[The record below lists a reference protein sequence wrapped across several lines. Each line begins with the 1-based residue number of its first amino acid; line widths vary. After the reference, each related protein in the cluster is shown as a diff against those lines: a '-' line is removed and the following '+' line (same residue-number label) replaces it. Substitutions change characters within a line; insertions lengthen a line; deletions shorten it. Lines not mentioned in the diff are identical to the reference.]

1 MYLVGTDLNAILE
14 AIVELERGSV
24 FCDFPDSI
32 LTSCLNNLYW
42 IVCFKL
48 VVSVAFKLYWLAI
61 ELFLLVNFS
70 AYRLKLYR
78 GLNCDAGV
86 LCLAVDLLLTSI

>member
-1 MYLVGTDLNAILE
+1 MYLVGSDLNAILE
-14 AIVELERGSV
+14 AIVELERGS
-24 FCDFPDSI
+24 FLCDISDSI

-48 VVSVAFKLYWLAI
+48 IVSVEFRLYWPAF

-78 GLNCDAGV
+78 GLNFDARV
-86 LCLAVDLLLTSI
+86 LCLCDLLLTSI